1 MVDNKFVKERLDKIF
16 DMIDNLHD
24 DNRYEVMK
32 ELSDFK
38 IELLQKM
45 NTLPRKTHHG
55 GILIG

>member
-1 MVDNKFVKERLDKIF
+1 MVDKEFVKERLDKIF

-45 NTLPRKTHHG
+45 NTPRKTHHG

>member
-1 MVDNKFVKERLDKIF
+1 MF

-45 NTLPRKTHHG
+45 NTPRKTHHG

>member
-1 MVDNKFVKERLDKIF
+1 MVDKEFVKERLDKIF

-45 NTLPRKTHHG
+45 NMPRKTHHG

>member
-1 MVDNKFVKERLDKIF
+1 MVDKEFVKERLDKIF

-45 NTLPRKTHHG
+45 NTPRKTHHG
-55 GILIG
+55 GIFIG